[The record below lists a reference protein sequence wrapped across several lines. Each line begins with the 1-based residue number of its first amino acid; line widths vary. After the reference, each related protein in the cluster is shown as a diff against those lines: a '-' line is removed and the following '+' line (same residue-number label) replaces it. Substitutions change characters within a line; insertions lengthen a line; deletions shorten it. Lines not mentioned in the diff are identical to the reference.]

1 MPGKGYPKFF
11 IIRCLNQ
18 PEGVIFKMPP
28 KFAEM
33 KVLSDADRRKMQK
46 QREAE
51 KKQQEEI
58 DSQKSQSMKTII
70 ILASLI
76 IFVLVSVVFFYVSSE
91 RSNKKQQKEAR
102 QVEIK
107 SPSGEIFK
115 LDGKTK
121 IWEKPSK
128 AKLEEGEGVK
138 TGKGGG
144 ITVSISKDRSLRLL
158 ENSELLVNRI
168 EVIQDNI
175 ELLNVDTLF
184 SRGGAVF
191 EIASAPCT
199 FNVDCSFLA
208 VKMPSGF
215 GSMFKIQY
223 GKKDGVENIRVAV
236 KSGRVQVMNKKT
248 KSSYDIEGLNEIYID
263 KNFKITG
270 PTRFS
275 ASSEVF

>member
-1 MPGKGYPKFF
+1 
-11 IIRCLNQ
+11 
-18 PEGVIFKMPP
+18 MPP

-46 QREAE
+46 QRESE

-58 DSQKSQSMKTII
+58 DSKKNQSMRTIT

-76 IFVLVSVVFFYVSSE
+76 VVVLIGVVFFYVSSE
-91 RSNKKQQKEAR
+91 RAAKIQEKEAR

-115 LDGKTK
+115 LDGNTK

-128 AKLEEGEGVK
+128 AKLVEGEGVR

-144 ITVSISKDRSLRLL
+144 ITVTFSKDRSLRLL
-158 ENSELLVNRI
+158 ENSELLLNKI
-168 EVIQDNI
+168 ETVKDNI
-175 ELLNVDTLF
+175 EILNMDASL
-184 SRGGAVF
+184 SKGGAIF

-199 FNVDCSFLA
+199 FSVDCSFLT
-208 VKMPSGF
+208 VKMPVSF
-215 GSMFKIQY
+215 GSMFKVQY
-223 GKKDGVENIRVAV
+223 GKKDGAENVRVAV
-236 KSGRVQVMNKKT
+236 KSGRVQVINKKT
-248 KSSYDIEGLNEIYID
+248 KASYDVEGLNEIYID

-270 PTRFS
+270 PARFS

>member
-1 MPGKGYPKFF
+1 
-11 IIRCLNQ
+11 
-18 PEGVIFKMPP
+18 MPP

-46 QREAE
+46 QRESE

-58 DSQKSQSMKTII
+58 DSKKNQSMKTIM
-70 ILASLI
+70 ILAFLI
-76 IFVLVSVVFFYVSSE
+76 VFVLIGVVFFYVSSE
-91 RSNKKQQKEAR
+91 RATKIQEKEAR

-115 LDGKTK
+115 LDGNTK

-128 AKLEEGEGVK
+128 AKLVEGEGVR

-144 ITVSISKDRSLRLL
+144 ITVNFSKDRSIRLL
-158 ENSELLVNRI
+158 ENSELLINSI
-168 EVIQDNI
+168 ETIKDNI
-175 ELLNVDTLF
+175 ELLNLSSSLTK
-184 SRGGAVF
+184 GGAIF
-191 EIASAPCT
+191 EIASSPCV
-199 FNVDCSFLA
+199 FSVDCSFLT

-236 KSGRVQVMNKKT
+236 KSGRVQVVNKKT
-248 KSSYDIEGLNEIYID
+248 KASYDVEGLNEIHID
-263 KNFKITG
+263 KNFKIAG
-270 PTRFS
+270 PSRFS